1 MYLRNNFQGTYLD
14 TILPRA
20 DIPQNQVQKNWNMT
34 TDDDDDDEEEEEQIV
49 RRSWRRKRIKTRQ
62 NMCPITYS
70 HAWHGIIRQKSI
82 GTSPKKK

>member
-34 TDDDDDDEEEEEQIV
+34 TDDDDEDVDDDDEEEKLEEE
-49 RRSWRRKRIKTRQ
+49 K
-62 NMCPITYS
+62 N
-70 HAWHGIIRQKSI
+70 
-82 GTSPKKK
+82 